1 MAVVMKTRMMLT
13 SVAQGR
19 VNTGVALARV
29 SKSTVARRA
38 AAARPSVIP
47 EATREAMA
55 KNSATARSRVT
66 AVVRKNQATAVK
78 NHPGTDV
85 RNTAVKPGATA
96 VSSRSMVL
104 TLIAL
109 ADTVVKR
116 NLDMA
121 VARRSRAT
129 AVKSTVA
136 TNLLVMVLTLT
147 ALVDMVVQRVWNT
160 VVSDL
165 IRLMVPLVFLV
176 VSVKRLRTM
185 VAAAMMKMNM
195 VRGDKN
201 TVLVAMVAQADMVR
215 RGMEG
220 GTRHDV
226 FSAGSKCDA

>member
-1 MAVVMKTRMMLT
+1 
-13 SVAQGR
+13 
-19 VNTGVALARV
+19 
-29 SKSTVARRA
+29 
-38 AAARPSVIP
+38 
-47 EATREAMA
+47 
-55 KNSATARSRVT
+55 
-66 AVVRKNQATAVK
+66 
-78 NHPGTDV
+78 
-85 RNTAVKPGATA
+85 
-96 VSSRSMVL
+96 MVL

-147 ALVDMVVQRVWNT
+147 ALVDMVVQKVWNT

-165 IRLMVPLVFLV
+165 IRLMAPLVFLV
-176 VSVKRLRTM
+176 VSVKRLRAM

-195 VRGDKN
+195 ARGDKN
-201 TVLVAMVAQADMVR
+201 TVLAAMVAQADMVR

-226 FSAGSKCDA
+226 FSAESKCGA

>member
-1 MAVVMKTRMMLT
+1 MAVVTKTRMMLT

-47 EATREAMA
+47 EATREAMG

-66 AVVRKNQATAVK
+66 AFVRKNQATAVK

-85 RNTAVKPGATA
+85 RNTAVKLGATA

-129 AVKSTVA
+129 AVKT
-136 TNLLVMVLTLT
+136 
-147 ALVDMVVQRVWNT
+147 LVDMVVQKVWNT

-165 IRLMVPLVFLV
+165 IRLMAPLVFLV
-176 VSVKRLRTM
+176 VSVKRLRAM

-195 VRGDKN
+195 ARGDKN
-201 TVLVAMVAQADMVR
+201 TVLAAMVAQADMVR

-226 FSAGSKCDA
+226 FSAESKCGA